1 MQTIVL
7 GDKPASLGQ
16 ESIRRWGVMTGGV
29 STVADAELAQRL
41 MARDESALRE
51 AISLY
56 GGIVNGMARRVL
68 ADPTLAEEVAQD
80 AFLSLWRR
88 PGAFD
93 PDRGSLKTFLTSIA
107 RNKAIDLVRKEETLK
122 RTKDSLLQEVKGA
135 ETTVSFQHHVEDH
148 TEVLAALHRLPVQQR
163 EAIVLAYFGGRTY
176 REVAEELSTP
186 EGTVKTRMRDGLIKL
201 RKLVTEGREEVGDE

>member
-1 MQTIVL
+1 MPTIAV
-7 GDKPASLGQ
+7 GEKRAIRGHV
-16 ESIRRWGVMTGGV
+16 SIRICDVMTRDV
-29 STVADAELAQRL
+29 SSVADAELAQRL
-41 MARDESALRE
+41 MARDETALQE
-51 AISLY
+51 AIRLY

-93 PDRGSLKTFLTSIA
+93 PERGSLKTFLTSIA

-122 RTKDSLLQEVKGA
+122 RTKESLFQEVKGA
-135 ETTVSFQHHVEDH
+135 DTTVAFQDGVDTRSEIF
-148 TEVLAALHRLPVQQR
+148 AALQQIAAPQR

-176 REVAEELSTP
+176 REVADELGTP

-201 RKLVTEGREEVGDE
+201 RTLVSDARKGVDDE